1 MNIDFQP
8 PKQSMTRRRRR
19 WPVPLFGVLLA
30 LLVLVGL
37 LLTREPVVSPT
48 EARTAPQ
55 TELKAPAP
63 PPPPEPTVIED
74 RVEPGA
80 TLTSLLGDYLS
91 PAEILELSS
100 KSREVFPLSRI
111 CAGQPYRLCVLEGDV
126 RRFEYDIDSEEQL
139 IIERKG
145 DDFAIERAAID
156 YDIQVDH
163 VRGTI
168 ESSLF
173 EAVAAIGE
181 QPELAL
187 ALADIFAW
195 DIDFILDIR
204 TGDSFQALVE
214 KRFRDGKPAGYG
226 RILAA
231 EFRNRGESFRAF
243 WFQDGD
249 NPPSYYDESGKSVRK
264 AFLKAPLK
272 FSRISSGFTMKRF
285 HPIAKTWRAHPAIDY
300 AAPVGTPIKAVGD
313 GTISRKGYTRGN
325 GNFVEIRHN
334 SSYKTL
340 YLHMSR
346 FGKGIRKGGRVRQ
359 GQIIGYV
366 GQTGLATGPHLCFR
380 MYKNGKPVN
389 PTRIKSPAM
398 APVSKKNRQAFFDLI
413 QPLIARLE
421 QPEDTPVLQAL
432 NTAPGDRANPG
443 E

>member
-1 MNIDFQP
+1 MTIDFQP
-8 PKQSMTRRRRR
+8 PKQSTAGRRRRR
-19 WPVPLFGVLLA
+19 WPLPLLGGLLA
-30 LLVLVGL
+30 VLVIAGL
-37 LLTREPVVSPT
+37 LLTREPVVNPT
-48 EARTAPQ
+48 EARTAP
-55 TELKAPAP
+55 EAEIKAPASP
-63 PPPPEPTVIED
+63 PPQPTVIED
-74 RVEPGA
+74 TIAPGT

-91 PAEILELSS
+91 PADILELSRQS
-100 KSREVFPLSRI
+100 KKIFPLSRI
-111 CAGQPYRLCVLEGDV
+111 CAGQPYRLCVLDGEV
-126 RRFEYDIDSEEQL
+126 RRFEYDIDGEEQL
-139 IIERKG
+139 VIERKG
-145 DDFAIERAAID
+145 DDFAVERVPID

-173 EAVAAIGE
+173 EAVSDIGE

-226 RILAA
+226 RVLAA
-231 EFRNRGESFRAF
+231 EFRNRGKTFRAF

-249 NPPSYYDESGKSVRK
+249 NPPSYYDEKGNSVRK

-272 FSRISSGFTMKRF
+272 FSRISSGFTWKRF
-285 HPIAKTWRAHPAIDY
+285 HPIRKTWRAHPAIDY
-300 AAPVGTPIKAVGD
+300 AAPIGTPIKAVGD
-313 GTISRKGYTRGN
+313 GIVSRKGYTRGN

-346 FGKGIRKGGRVRQ
+346 FGKGIRKGVRVRQ

-389 PTRIKSPAM
+389 PTKIKSPAM
-398 APVSKKNRQAFFDLI
+398 APVSRKNREAFFTMI

-421 QPEDTPVLQAL
+421 QPKDGPVLQAL
-432 NTAPGDRANPG
+432 NTVPGDRDIPG
-443 E
+443 D